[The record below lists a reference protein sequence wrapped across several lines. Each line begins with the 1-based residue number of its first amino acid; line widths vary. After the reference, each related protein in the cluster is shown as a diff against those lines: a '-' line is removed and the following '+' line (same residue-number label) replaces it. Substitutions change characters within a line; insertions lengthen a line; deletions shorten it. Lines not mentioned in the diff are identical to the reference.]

1 MCPEN
6 ENIKRTRE
14 ANAGKSTA
22 GLGKHVIYLFL
33 PFPLNFHNGL
43 QANLQTTS
51 FERWS
56 HISCSHKMKTYRSKK
71 KLCAKLWQWSLV
83 QGKGEKYPSGTKATF
98 VKLQAD
104 T

>member
-14 ANAGKSTA
+14 ANAGKRTA

-51 FERWS
+51 FER
-56 HISCSHKMKTYRSKK
+56 
-71 KLCAKLWQWSLV
+71 
-83 QGKGEKYPSGTKATF
+83 
-98 VKLQAD
+98 
-104 T
+104 